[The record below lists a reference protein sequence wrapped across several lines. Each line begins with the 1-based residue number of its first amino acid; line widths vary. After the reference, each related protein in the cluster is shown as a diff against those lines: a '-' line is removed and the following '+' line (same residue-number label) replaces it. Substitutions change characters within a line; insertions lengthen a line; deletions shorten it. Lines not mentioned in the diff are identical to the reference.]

1 MVRRPRLRFFQMR
14 KYFYVLRIAISD
26 RLVYRTDFFLST
38 LMRFAPI
45 VTTILLWRAIY
56 HVSDQNGEANRFGG
70 LTYENVVAYYLLTF
84 ISRAFSS
91 MPGLA
96 AGIARDVREGT
107 IQKYLIQPIDQIHYL
122 LMTRTAHKL
131 VYYGVS
137 AVPFIIVFYLCRGF
151 FSGWPNPLML
161 AGGIASLVLTFFLGF
176 YFEITIGLISF
187 WFLEISSLLFIVMSL
202 NYFLSGHMVPLD
214 LLPGTLRRLLECL
227 PFQYMAYFPAKVL
240 LGTSDMTGEKL
251 ATGLV
256 IQSAWVG
263 LFVILSR
270 VLYRRGLRRYSAFGG

>member
-1 MVRRPRLRFFQMR
+1 MLAMPLR
-14 KYFYVLRIAISD
+14 KYLYVLRIALSE

-56 HVSDQNGEANRFGG
+56 HVSRQDGEPTRHGG

-84 ISRAFSS
+84 VSRAFSS

-107 IQKYLIQPIDQIHYL
+107 IQKYLIQPIDQINYL
-122 LMTRTAHKL
+122 LMTRTAHKI
-131 VYYGVS
+131 VYYGI
-137 AVPFIIVFYLCRGF
+137 AAIPFAIVFYLCRGF
-151 FSGWPNPLML
+151 FDGWPEPLML

-176 YFEITIGLISF
+176 YFEVTIGLISF
-187 WFLEISSLLFIVMSL
+187 WFLEISSFLFIVMSL

-214 LLPGTLRRLLECL
+214 LLPGTLRAVLECL

-240 LGTSDMTGEKL
+240 LGTQDMTAEKL
-251 ATGLV
+251 AWGLAV
-256 IQSAWVG
+256 QSGWLA
-263 LFVILSR
+263 LFALSSR
-270 VLYRRGLRRYSAFGG
+270 VLYRRGLKRYSAFGG

>member
-1 MVRRPRLRFFQMR
+1 MRSNLR
-14 KYFYVLRIAISD
+14 KYYYVLRIALSE

-38 LMRFAPI
+38 LMRFAPMI
-45 VTTILLWRAIY
+45 TTILLWRAIY
-56 HVSDQNGEANRFGG
+56 HVQDSDSTSTQYNG
-70 LTYENVVAYYLLTF
+70 LSYENVVAYYLLTF
-84 ISRAFSS
+84 LSRAFSS

-107 IQKYLIQPIDQIHYL
+107 IQKYLIQPIDQVHYL

-137 AVPFIIVFYLCRGF
+137 AIPFAIVFYLCRGF
-151 FSGWPNPLML
+151 FDGWPDPWML
-161 AGGIASLVLTFFLGF
+161 TGGITSLVLAFFLGF
-176 YFEITIGLISF
+176 YFEVTIGFLAF
-187 WFLEISSLLFIVMSL
+187 WFLEISSLLFIIMSL

-214 LLPGTLRRLLECL
+214 FLPSTIRAVLLIL
-227 PFQYMAYFPAKVL
+227 PFQYLAYFPARILMGKSDVTHTDLGFGLLAQTGWVL
-240 LGTSDMTGEKL
+240 
-251 ATGLV
+251 
-256 IQSAWVG
+256 

>member
-1 MVRRPRLRFFQMR
+1 MNGQVAIR
-14 KYFYVLRIAISD
+14 KYLYVLRIALSE

-56 HVSDQNGEANRFGG
+56 HVTDQTDEPTRYGG

-107 IQKYLIQPIDQIHYL
+107 IQKYLIQPIDQVNYL
-122 LMTRTAHKL
+122 LMTRVAHKL
-131 VYYGVS
+131 VYYGV
-137 AVPFIIVFYLCRGF
+137 AAIPFVIVFYLCRGF
-151 FSGWPNPLML
+151 FAGWPEPVML
-161 AGGIASLVLTFFLGF
+161 AGGILSLILTFLLGF
-176 YFEITIGLISF
+176 YFEVTIGLIAF

-214 LLPGTLRRLLECL
+214 LLPFSLRRLLECL

-240 LGTSDMTGEKL
+240 LGTSDMTREQL
-251 ATGLV
+251 AIGLS
-256 IQSAWVG
+256 IQTAWVV
-263 LFVILSR
+263 LFVVLSR

>member
-1 MVRRPRLRFFQMR
+1 MALR
-14 KYFYVLRIAISD
+14 KYFYVLRIAISE

-56 HVSDQNGEANRFGG
+56 HVSDSSTEPTRHGG

-84 ISRAFSS
+84 VSRAFSS

-107 IQKYLIQPIDQIHYL
+107 IQKYLIQPIDQINYL

-137 AVPFIIVFYLCRGF
+137 AIPFVIVFYLCRGF
-151 FSGWPNPLML
+151 FGGWPDPLML
-161 AGGIASLVLTFFLGF
+161 AGGIVSLLLTFFLGF
-176 YFEITIGLISF
+176 YFEVTVGLISF

-214 LLPGTLRRLLECL
+214 LLPDTLRRLLECL

-240 LGTSDMTGEKL
+240 LGTSDMTPQKL
-251 ATGLV
+251 GTGLA
-256 IQSAWVG
+256 IQTGWVV
-263 LFVILSR
+263 LFLFLSR
-270 VLYRRGLRRYSAFGG
+270 ILYGRGLRRYSAFGG

>member
-1 MVRRPRLRFFQMR
+1 MTGRAAVR
-14 KYFYVLRIAISD
+14 KYFYVLRIALSE

-56 HVSDQNGEANRFGG
+56 HVSDNQSEGRQYGG

-107 IQKYLIQPIDQIHYL
+107 IQKYLIQPIDQVHYL

-131 VYYGVS
+131 VYYGV
-137 AVPFIIVFYLCRGF
+137 AAIPFAIVFYLCRNF
-151 FSGWPNPLML
+151 FVGWPEPVML
-161 AGGIASLVLTFFLGF
+161 AGGILSLLLTFFLGF
-176 YFEITIGLISF
+176 YFEVVIGMLSF
-187 WFLEISSLLFIVMSL
+187 WFLEISSFLFIVMSL

-214 LLPGTLRRLLECL
+214 LLPDTLRRVLEWL

-240 LGTSDMTGEKL
+240 LGTADMTREKL
-251 ATGLV
+251 AWGLAT
-256 IQSAWVG
+256 QFGWVA
-263 LFVILSR
+263 LFAVLSR

>member
-1 MVRRPRLRFFQMR
+1 MPVR
-14 KYFYVLRIAISD
+14 KYFYVLRIALSE

-38 LMRFAPI
+38 LMRFAPM

-56 HVSDQNGEANRFGG
+56 HVSEQGAEPTRHGG

-84 ISRAFSS
+84 VSRAFSS

-107 IQKYLIQPIDQIHYL
+107 IQKYLIQPIDQINYL

-131 VYYGVS
+131 VYYGVA
-137 AVPFIIVFYLCRGF
+137 AVPFAIAIYLCRGF
-151 FSGWPNPLML
+151 FGGWPDPVML
-161 AGGIASLVLTFFLGF
+161 VGGIGSLVLTFFLGF
-176 YFEITIGLISF
+176 FFEVTIGLLSF
-187 WFLEISSLLFIVMSL
+187 WFLEISSFLFIVMSL

-214 LLPGTLRRLLECL
+214 LLPGGLQTVLECL
-227 PFQYMAYFPAKVL
+227 PFQYLAYFPAKVL
-240 LGTSDMTGEKL
+240 LGTPDMTHEKL
-251 ATGLV
+251 FWGLARQIGWLV
-256 IQSAWVG
+256 
-263 LFVILSR
+263 LFVALSR

>member
-1 MVRRPRLRFFQMR
+1 MR
-14 KYFYVLRIAISD
+14 KYYYVLRIALSE

-56 HVSDQNGEANRFGG
+56 HVDESGSQATQYNG
-70 LTYENVVAYYLLTF
+70 LTYRNVVAYYLLTF
-84 ISRAFSS
+84 LSRAFSS

-96 AGIARDVREGT
+96 GGIARDVREGT
-107 IQKYLIQPIDQIHYL
+107 IQKYLVQPIDQVYYL
-122 LMTRTAHKL
+122 LMTRAAHKL

-137 AVPFIIVFYLCRGF
+137 AVPFAIVFYLCRDF
-151 FSGWPNPLML
+151 FEGWPHPMML
-161 AGGIASLVLTFFLGF
+161 AGGIASLLLAFLLGF
-176 YFEITIGLISF
+176 FFEVTMGLLAF
-187 WFLEISSLLFIVMSL
+187 WFLEISSLLFIIMSL

-214 LLPGTLRRLLECL
+214 LLPEALRNVLEFL
-227 PFQYMAYFPAKVL
+227 PFQYLAYFPARVL
-240 LGTSDMTGEKL
+240 MGKQDLTATDLGT
-251 ATGLV
+251 GLLTQLGWV
-256 IQSAWVG
+256 I

>member
-1 MVRRPRLRFFQMR
+1 MR
-14 KYFYVLRIAISD
+14 KYFYVLRIAISE

-56 HVSDQNGEANRFGG
+56 HVSDSTAEPVRHGG
-70 LTYENVVAYYLLTF
+70 LSYENVVAYYLLTF
-84 ISRAFSS
+84 VSRAFSS

-107 IQKYLIQPIDQIHYL
+107 IQKYLIQPIDQINYL

-137 AVPFIIVFYLCRGF
+137 GIPFAIVFYLCRGF
-151 FSGWPNPLML
+151 FDGWPDPIML
-161 AGGIASLVLTFFLGF
+161 AGGIMSLILTFFLGF
-176 YFEITIGLISF
+176 YFEITIGMISF
-187 WFLEISSLLFIVMSL
+187 WFLEISSFLFIVMSL

-214 LLPGTLRRLLECL
+214 LLPESLRRLLECL

-240 LGTSDMTGEKL
+240 LGTDDMTVRKL
-251 ATGLV
+251 GAGLA
-256 IQSAWVG
+256 IQAGWVV
-263 LFVILSR
+263 LFFMLSR
-270 VLYRRGLRRYSAFGG
+270 ILYRRGLRRYSAFGG

>member
-1 MVRRPRLRFFQMR
+1 MR
-14 KYFYVLRIAISD
+14 KYLYVLRIAISE

-56 HVSDQNGEANRFGG
+56 HVSDPSSETTQYGG

-84 ISRAFSS
+84 VSRAFSS

-107 IQKYLIQPIDQIHYL
+107 IQKYLIQPIDQINYL
-122 LMTRTAHKL
+122 LMMRTAHKL

-137 AVPFIIVFYLCRGF
+137 AVPFVIVFYLCRNF
-151 FSGWPNPLML
+151 FGGWPDPIML
-161 AGGIASLVLTFFLGF
+161 AGGIVSLILTFFLGF
-176 YFEITIGLISF
+176 YFEVTIGLISF

-214 LLPGTLRRLLECL
+214 LLPGALRRLLECL
-227 PFQYMAYFPAKVL
+227 PFQYMAYFPAKVF
-240 LGTSDMTGEKL
+240 LGTSDMTPERL

-256 IQSAWVG
+256 IQSAWVV
-263 LFVILSR
+263 LFLLLSR